1 MSIKSK
7 IRTIPNFPI
16 KGIKFRDISTL
27 IGDPEGLNIVINRF
41 RERYKNKDGFD
52 FIAGIEARGFI
63 VGSALAYAL
72 NKGFIMIRKPDKLP
86 GKVVA
91 EEYQLEYGSSKMEMH
106 DDAFSPDSK
115 ILLVDDLLATG
126 GTMMAAIALIEKIG
140 GFIFEVAVIVDLPDI
155 GGSKKLQ
162 DKGYNMFSLTEFEG
176 E

>member
-7 IRTIPNFPI
+7 IRTVPNFPVE
-16 KGIKFRDISTL
+16 GIMFRDISTL
-27 IGDPEGLNIVINRF
+27 IGDPEGLKSVIRSF
-41 RERYKNKDGFD
+41 SERYKNNDGFD

-86 GKVVA
+86 GKVVT

-106 DDAFSPDSK
+106 EDAFSPDSN

-126 GTMMAAIALIEKIG
+126 GTMKAAIALIEKIG
-140 GFIFEVAVIVDLPDI
+140 GFIFEIAVIVDLPDI
-155 GGSKKLQ
+155 GGSKKLT
-162 DKGYNMFSLTEFEG
+162 DEGYKIFSLTKFTG
-176 E
+176 N

>member
-106 DDAFSPDSK
+106 EDAFSPDSN

-126 GTMMAAIALIEKIG
+126 GTMKAAIALIEKTG

-155 GGSKKLQ
+155 GGSKKLT
-162 DKGYNMFSLTEFEG
+162 DEGYKIFSLTEFTG
-176 E
+176 N

>member
-91 EEYQLEYGSSKMEMH
+91 EERLLENLDERIRALLQSPEGWIY
-106 DDAFSPDSK
+106 FSTDSGK
-115 ILLVDDLLATG
+115 IY
-126 GTMMAAIALIEKIG
+126 
-140 GFIFEVAVIVDLPDI
+140 VIKP
-155 GGSKKLQ
+155 
-162 DKGYNMFSLTEFEG
+162 
-176 E
+176 